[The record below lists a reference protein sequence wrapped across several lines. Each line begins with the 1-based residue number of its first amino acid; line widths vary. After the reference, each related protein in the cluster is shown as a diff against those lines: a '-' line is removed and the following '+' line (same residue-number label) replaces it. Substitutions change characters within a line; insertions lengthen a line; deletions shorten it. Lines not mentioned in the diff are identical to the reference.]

1 MKQNLIDQI
10 FKITVAI
17 GILIVCLSVGYY
29 FVLFLPQKENQKI
42 ELQKIEQEKKEQQ
55 EEQQQRARENRA
67 TSLSTC
73 LSEAES
79 NYSRNWGNECR
90 SQGLLSSKCI
100 LLMDMTTVEYA
111 KEKGLEL
118 NAETLVKFL
127 KEKNDCSC
135 RLSFGISDR
144 IEGLR
149 KDAKEQCHKQ
159 FGN

>member
-1 MKQNLIDQI
+1 MIQYR
-10 FKITVAI
+10 KILEMAQEGLSLRTVSAST
-17 GILIVCLSVGYY
+17 GHGRPKVTEILQL
-29 FVLFLPQKENQKI
+29 
-42 ELQKIEQEKKEQQ
+42 
-55 EEQQQRARENRA
+55 
-67 TSLSTC
+67 
-73 LSEAES
+73 
-79 NYSRNWGNECR
+79 
-90 SQGLLSSKCI
+90 
-100 LLMDMTTVEYA
+100 A